1 MRNTFVSGLEKLAE
15 NDDRLFLMTGDLGFG
30 VLDGFAQKFPERFI
44 NAGISEQNM
53 AAVAAGI
60 ALEGNIVYTYSIGN
74 FPTMRCLEQIRND
87 ICYHNANVKIV
98 SVGAGLSYGQL
109 GMSHHAT
116 EDIAIMRALP
126 NMKVFSP
133 ADPQEA
139 TSILKEVHH
148 LSGPAYIRLGKGR
161 EQNNHADM
169 PVDNVYAAQKIKDG
183 SDGCIFTTGAIL
195 SEVIK
200 AVNELEKKGILIGVY
215 SILTIKPI
223 DKLTIQHCGKQ
234 YKWIFTVEEHN
245 VIGGLGSAVAEVL
258 AEMPDN
264 CACLSRIGMLDQ
276 YSSIVGSHDYL
287 RDYYGLSAQ
296 KIVDKIMRAMRIKI

>member
-1 MRNTFVSGLEKLAE
+1 MRNTFVSGLEKIAE
-15 NDDRLFLMTGDLGFG
+15 SDTRLFLMTGDLGFG
-30 VLDGFAQKFPERFI
+30 VLDGFAKKFPDRFI

-53 AAVAAGI
+53 TAVAAGI
-60 ALEGNIVYTYSIGN
+60 ALEGNSVYTYSIGN

-139 TSILKEVHH
+139 LAVLKEVHR
-148 LSGPAYIRLGKGR
+148 LQGPAYVRLGKGR
-161 EQNNHADM
+161 EQNTHTDM
-169 PVDNVYAAQKIKDG
+169 PVENVYAAQNIKDG
-183 SDGCIFTTGAIL
+183 SDACIFATGAIL

-200 AVNELEKKGILIGVY
+200 AADALGQKGVSVRVNSVLSV
-215 SILTIKPI
+215 KPI
-223 DKLTIQHCGKQ
+223 DEQAIWDCGKQ

-258 AEMPDN
+258 AAMPDN
-264 CACLSRIGMLDQ
+264 RARLFRIGMQDQ
-276 YSSIVGSHDYL
+276 YSSIVGSHEYL
-287 RDYYGLSAQ
+287 RNYYGLSAQ
-296 KIVDKIMRAMRIKI
+296 KIEEKILTVMGLKL